1 MQLKILDLVDKV
13 SDAMLH
19 TMIPGQTPVVTR
31 SASVAI
37 GLSKQEPRN
46 MAGISV
52 DVGGLGQFLMP
63 RNVSLI
69 NETKNYSYVTTTV
82 SLGNFF
88 IFVLIVIFK
97 KEIFQLSCIL
107 PQVTELSSNPFQSSN
122 NSTLVRSNPLSLVLK
137 GSDGNVIAVEGL
149 TSPIDVLL
157 PQKRSPQ
164 VIRVQEMKS
173 FTLFET

>member
-52 DVGGLGQFLMP
+52 DVGGLGQFVMP

-82 SLGNFF
+82 SL
-88 IFVLIVIFK
+88 
-97 KEIFQLSCIL
+97 
-107 PQVTELSSNPFQSSN
+107 
-122 NSTLVRSNPLSLVLK
+122 
-137 GSDGNVIAVEGL
+137 
-149 TSPIDVLL
+149 
-157 PQKRSPQ
+157 
-164 VIRVQEMKS
+164 
-173 FTLFET
+173 

>member
-52 DVGGLGQFLMP
+52 DVGGLGQFVIP

-69 NETKNYSYVTTTV
+69 DETKNYSYVTTTV
-82 SLGNFF
+82 SRENLVSF
-88 IFVLIVIFK
+88 IFCLIVIFK
-97 KEIFQLSCIL
+97 KDIF
-107 PQVTELSSNPFQSSN
+107 
-122 NSTLVRSNPLSLVLK
+122 NSPVYFHR
-137 GSDGNVIAVEGL
+137 
-149 TSPIDVLL
+149 
-157 PQKRSPQ
+157 
-164 VIRVQEMKS
+164 
-173 FTLFET
+173 

>member
-1 MQLKILDLVDKV
+1 MFSFQEVQLKILDLVDKV

-52 DVGGLGQFLMP
+52 DVGGLGQFVMP

-69 NETKNYSYVTTTV
+69 DETKNYSYVTTTV
-82 SLGNFF
+82 SRGNLDSF
-88 IFVLIVIFK
+88 IFVSIVIFK
-97 KEIFQLSCIL
+97 KDIFQLSCIL

-157 PQKRSPQ
+157 PQKRSAQ
-164 VIRVQEMKS
+164 VIRVER
-173 FTLFET
+173 